1 MKTLIQIGSTVVIIV
16 MYICACM
23 PLTVGIESI
32 NIWDKILIWMIM
44 GVCALALIVAI
55 IKLTEAHYK
64 KEQQ

>member
-1 MKTLIQIGSTVVIIV
+1 MKTLIQIGSTIVVVV

-23 PLTVGIESI
+23 SLMVDAEGI
-32 NIWDKILIWMIM
+32 NVWTKILIWMIM

-64 KEQQ
+64 KE